1 MGFKAICLVG
11 LILEK
16 LSKAIFDEIVAGLG
30 ASLLRGYVGE
40 GEVGSDGEE
49 GGAGDEAAD
58 GGGQLLGRW
67 WVRPQDHVLLGGGY
81 E

>member
-1 MGFKAICLVG
+1 MD
-11 LILEK
+11 K

-30 ASLLRGYVGE
+30 SSLLRGYVGE
-40 GEVGSDGEE
+40 GEVGSDDEE

-67 WVRPQDHVLLGGGY
+67 WVRPQDHVLLSGGY
-81 E
+81 EWGESV

>member
-1 MGFKAICLVG
+1 MLKSWIKCVQSFLVW

-30 ASLLRGYVGE
+30 ASLLRSYVGE
-40 GEVGSDGEE
+40 GEVGPDGEE
-49 GGAGDEAAD
+49 GGTGDEAAD

-67 WVRPQDHVLLGGGY
+67 WV
-81 E
+81 